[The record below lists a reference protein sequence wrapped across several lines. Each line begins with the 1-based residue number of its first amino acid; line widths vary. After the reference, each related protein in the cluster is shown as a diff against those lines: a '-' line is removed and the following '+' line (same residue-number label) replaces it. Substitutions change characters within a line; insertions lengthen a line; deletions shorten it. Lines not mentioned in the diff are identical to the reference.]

1 MGMILVSSFFIF
13 THLFIFIVFS
23 EQKCMLCFGFRY
35 IRQVGLFWLQQILR
49 VPHSNVLPDPI
60 SVFYVTV
67 FTFILLLARPF
78 LQFAQTF
85 TVWDS
90 KPNTSFLKRNLYD
103 ISVNRVNFLTM
114 SSISIRKR
122 KRKRGVGGP
131 VRKRE
136 RNLVSTGPKVMK
148 FMQNK

>member
-1 MGMILVSSFFIF
+1 MIFCSTFLIF
-13 THLFIFIVFS
+13 THLFIFLVFS

-35 IRQVGLFWLQQILR
+35 IRWVSLFWLQQILR
-49 VPHSNVLPDPI
+49 VPQQCIARSYFCFLCHCI
-60 SVFYVTV
+60 HFH
-67 FTFILLLARPF
+67 FIACQTIF
-78 LQFAQTF
+78 AVAQTF

-103 ISVNRVNFLTM
+103 ISVNKFFNYVLNLYSKEKERAVGRVGEV
-114 SSISIRKR
+114 SK
-122 KRKRGVGGP
+122 KA
-131 VRKRE
+131 